1 MRAKAFIAA
10 VALVWSSWLA
20 AAAPP
25 APANPDDARRAVAR
39 IADESW
45 QWVLATDNALRDA
58 AGLPFAG
65 VKDID
70 IADARKDADF
80 ASTHLA
86 TLRAIDPKLL
96 DSNDE
101 ITRQFLL
108 KLHEDVAQGPDNW
121 LFDFAITPYSG
132 VLPLNG
138 LVEFASKRPL
148 ATPAQ
153 RADYLRLLAELG
165 DRIDQM
171 HARTVAQR
179 EAGIYLPKPAIP
191 SLRAT
196 YQALAAGLDAR
207 LVPDAGRL
215 GGLQADERAA
225 YAAEVGSMVQV
236 RLATPITAIA
246 TLLGPDYEAKAP
258 AAIGLSQ
265 YP

>member
-1 MRAKAFIAA
+1 MREKAFVAT

-45 QWVLATDNALRDA
+45 QWVLATDNVLRDA

-70 IADARKDADF
+70 LADARKDADF
-80 ASTHLA
+80 ASIRLA
-86 TLRAIDPKLL
+86 TLRAIDPNML

-138 LVEFASKRPL
+138 LLEFASKRQL

-153 RADYLRLLAELG
+153 RAEYLRLLAELG

-179 EAGIYLPKPAIP
+179 EAGIYLPKPAVR

-196 YQALAAGLDAR
+196 YQGLAAGVDAR
-207 LVPDAGRL
+207 LVPDVGRL
-215 GGLQADERAA
+215 EGLRDDERTA
-225 YAAEVGSMVQV
+225 YVAEVRSLVQT
-236 RLATPITAIA
+236 RLATPMTAIA
-246 TLLGPDYEAKAP
+246 TLLGADYEAKVL
-258 AAIGLSQ
+258 IVVEK
-265 YP
+265 